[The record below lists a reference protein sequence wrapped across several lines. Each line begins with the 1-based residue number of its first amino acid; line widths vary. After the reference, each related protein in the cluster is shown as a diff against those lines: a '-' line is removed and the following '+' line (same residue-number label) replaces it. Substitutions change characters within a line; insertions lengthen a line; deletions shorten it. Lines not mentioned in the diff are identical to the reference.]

1 MYVQPCHQSSSHWL
15 CLSTAA
21 LLVVHLQYW
30 IRDNQSNANNLQL
43 VVVVVVL
50 QEGEVEVQ
58 DGWRQSKVYYVHA
71 RDTYYRWIVH
81 NIPTGWHEAVSLMKV
96 QRNLHL

>member
-1 MYVQPCHQSSSHWL
+1 MHYYLSALLRTAMASVVALEL

-21 LLVVHLQYW
+21 LLVVHLQYG

-50 QEGEVEVQ
+50 QEGEGKVQ

-71 RDTYYRWIVH
+71 RDTYYR
-81 NIPTGWHEAVSLMKV
+81 
-96 QRNLHL
+96 